1 MKPGRPKRG
10 ESSPSAKVTTW
21 LEPEHL
27 ALVQQRGGSG
37 YVRQLL
43 LNDLPT
49 RIKPVDE
56 PTVRPGRN
64 RFKVVVLAE
73 LKAQIMAA
81 GGSAYVRYLVRQACL
96 PVVEIKHL
104 GIDEYGNP
112 FGEVRIFENGK
123 NEVLRE

>member
-21 LEPEHL
+21 LEPEHMS
-27 ALVQQRGGSG
+27 LVQQRGGSN

-43 LNDLPT
+43 LADLPT
-49 RIKPVDE
+49 RTKPVDE

-64 RFKVVVLAE
+64 RFKVVVPAK
-73 LKAQIMAA
+73 LKSQIMAA
-81 GGSAYVRYLVRQACL
+81 GGSAYVRHLVRQACL
-96 PVVEIKHL
+96 PVVEIRHL
-104 GIDEYGNP
+104 GIDEDGNP
-112 FGEVRIFENGK
+112 FGEVGIFENGK